1 MSNRGVIVGRLRP
14 GAEEEVAA
22 AFAAS
27 DATELPDLVGVVSR
41 RLYAIGDVYIHVVDT
56 ERPFAEGVASV
67 RDHPLFQEV
76 SDRLRP
82 FIEPLD
88 PDTWRSPRDAFA
100 REFYRWDRTDG
111 AASAAPN
118 RREDGQAADTPA
130 AGGPVPVTSPAASPA
145 PVAADAPTVEAP
157 AVVIDLA
164 DVEPITARGGT
175 IRIPVTPARVG
186 SRHHIFGRATLEAG
200 EEIREHVHDYGEES
214 ILVVSGRGTLIAN
227 GEEFELIPDRVA
239 FAPRGTRHAI
249 VNPGPEP
256 LVLVFASAPLAPQPA
271 AGHRETGR

>member
-111 AASAAPN
+111 AANAVASDGDGQVASAPPAGAAAP
-118 RREDGQAADTPA
+118 ETP
-130 AGGPVPVTSPAASPA
+130 PAASPA
-145 PVAADAPTVEAP
+145 PVAADGPAVEAP

-175 IRIPVTPARVG
+175 IRIPVTPARAG
-186 SRHHIFGRATLEAG
+186 SRHHIFGRAILEAG

-227 GEEFELIPDRVA
+227 GEAFELIPDRVA